1 MENHSFR
8 HVMPAQIRFSDV
20 DKYGHVNNSVYFS
33 LFDMSKTQYLIDVIG
48 VEKYEHMAMVV
59 AHVEADFINPIFY
72 PDEIV
77 IQTSVVKLGRKSFT
91 LVQQALNKR
100 TKEIKCSCQTI
111 MVFYDVESQQSSEIP
126 EEVRKLI
133 EEFEHN
139 G

>member
-1 MENHSFR
+1 
-8 HVMPAQIRFSDV
+8 MPAQIRFSDV

-48 VEKYEHMAMVV
+48 VEKYEQMAMVV

-111 MVFYDVESQQSSEIP
+111 MVFYDIESQKSTEIP
-126 EEVRKLI
+126 EEVRQLI
-133 EEFEHN
+133 REFEQN
-139 G
+139 DL